1 MFHHSSFISDFIA
14 LKFVLHSHQ
23 LTIIQKQIETFSFP
37 LREQLCSDAV
47 IGLLE
52 QTAFFNMRAYSYLPV
67 LPILFIISPTF
78 IRASFVLSCSLV
90 LCCPHSYPAVLS
102 RQLSYSIV
110 FSRPLSFTLPYSL
123 VVPRTHLRTLSYS
136 LILSRNL
143 SYCLVNSRTLSYFFR
158 TVS

>member
-1 MFHHSSFISDFIA
+1 MFHSSFISDFIA

-23 LTIIQKQIETFSFP
+23 MTIIQKQKHFHFLFGNS
-37 LREQLCSDAV
+37 CAV
-47 IGLLE
+47 AMHVLE

-67 LPILFIISPTF
+67 LPILIILFPTF

-90 LCCPHSYPAVLS
+90 LCCPHSYSAVLS

-110 FSRPLSFTLPYSL
+110 FSRSLSFTLPYSL
-123 VVPRTHLRTLSYS
+123 VVSRTLSYS

-143 SYCLVNSRTLSYFFR
+143 SYSLVNSRTLPYFLR